1 MTSKL
6 LLIKSFFNSC
16 FKRRNRSQLMQMM
29 RGYRILRSS
38 NRLDLLINLKE
49 DITNVS
55 LSSPPN
61 YPRLFFFGAGHQ
73 FAELSVKQ
81 FMLHRLLGIDFN
93 KELLRALNR
102 PDLEIYYP
110 LPPEWRLVI
119 EKYGFKTNTIS
130 NSIRWFGYKVLF
142 FGYGL
147 VTVAFSM
154 LMGIKGLFKATSEL
168 HKNSAYFHGLTNK
181 NLPNST
187 ILEVSHDIISWYSKW
202 IGRTPGLQSV
212 FHSVHNSEITRLENV
227 LIKYVPNEVP
237 SLHEFLQ
244 ILRFILWSLQSF
256 TICLIDLLSSGYWHV
271 LLWGEAARAFK
282 TRLHNTNTLYNDYLF
297 HNSWYL
303 FRPLWTYEAE
313 KKGSRI
319 LFYFYST
326 NCESFK
332 TKEGYP
338 VQANSWQIMTWSNFL
353 VWDTYQAD
361 FVKRAI
367 GNKGTIFIVGPIWF
381 QSDNKEIPYLP
392 ENSVAVFDVQPHR
405 DSRYQSLG
413 LENNFFTPETMNRF
427 LLDIYTAAEKNKV
440 VMVLKRKRNIGKLV
454 NNRYQI
460 LIDRLKNSQNFVTI
474 DSDVS
479 AFRLIE
485 RTSVVISIPFTST
498 AIIAKEM
505 GKVSIYYDPT
515 GEIQKDDRAAHGIP
529 LISGISELS
538 NWFYDYY
545 NLQEKSIKSYH

>member
-1 MTSKL
+1 
-6 LLIKSFFNSC
+6 
-16 FKRRNRSQLMQMM
+16 
-29 RGYRILRSS
+29 
-38 NRLDLLINLKE
+38 
-49 DITNVS
+49 
-55 LSSPPN
+55 
-61 YPRLFFFGAGHQ
+61 
-73 FAELSVKQ
+73 
-81 FMLHRLLGIDFN
+81 
-93 KELLRALNR
+93 
-102 PDLEIYYP
+102 
-110 LPPEWRLVI
+110 
-119 EKYGFKTNTIS
+119 
-130 NSIRWFGYKVLF
+130 
-142 FGYGL
+142 
-147 VTVAFSM
+147 
-154 LMGIKGLFKATSEL
+154 
-168 HKNSAYFHGLTNK
+168 
-181 NLPNST
+181 
-187 ILEVSHDIISWYSKW
+187 
-202 IGRTPGLQSV
+202 
-212 FHSVHNSEITRLENV
+212 
-227 LIKYVPNEVP
+227 
-237 SLHEFLQ
+237 
-244 ILRFILWSLQSF
+244 
-256 TICLIDLLSSGYWHV
+256 
-271 LLWGEAARAFK
+271 
-282 TRLHNTNTLYNDYLF
+282 
-297 HNSWYL
+297 
-303 FRPLWTYEAE
+303 
-313 KKGSRI
+313 
-319 LFYFYST
+319 
-326 NCESFK
+326 
-332 TKEGYP
+332 
-338 VQANSWQIMTWSNFL
+338 MTWSNFL

-392 ENSVAVFDVQPHR
+392 ENSVAVFDIQPHR

-474 DSDVS
+474 DSDIS